1 MMSVKASAPG
11 KVIIAGEYAVLDG
24 APAICMAVN
33 RRAHVLIL
41 QNSAGEFVISAP
53 GLSEEPRRYASITE
67 CEDDLPLVAA
77 VWQQL
82 PTDSVE
88 PMSIELD
95 SSEFVSAA
103 GAKIGVGSSA
113 AVAVALTAALSHFA
127 GGDGAS
133 SRDVRELATAA
144 HQKFQGGSGSGADI
158 ACCFAGGV
166 IEYRMVEAPSYEMAW
181 PAGLHY
187 ELLWSGQSS
196 DTGAQLEKLAGAK
209 SHHSRAELV
218 TAAFEMAA
226 VWREGQLEKIVHAL
240 QDYTTAL
247 QHFDAGHQLGI
258 FAAGHAELAGRAKLT
273 DVVYKPC
280 GAGGGDLGIAVSAD
294 KSALAAFVSAA
305 QAQNFEPIDLTI
317 DATGVIVE
325 GSQQ

>member
-53 GLSEEPRRYASITE
+53 GLSEEPRRYASIAD
-67 CEDDLPLVAA
+67 CADDLPLLAA

-82 PTDSVE
+82 SADSVE

-103 GAKIGVGSSA
+103 GSKIGVGSSA
-113 AVAVALTAALSHFA
+113 AVAVALTAALDHFA
-127 GGDGAS
+127 NGGGG
-133 SRDVRELATAA
+133 DVRELATAA
-144 HQKFQGGSGSGADI
+144 HQQFQGGSGSGADV

-166 IEYRMVEAPSYEMAW
+166 IEYRMVEAPTYEAAW

-209 SHHSRAELV
+209 SHHSRAGLV
-218 TAAFEMAA
+218 AAAFEMAA
-226 VWREGQLEKIVHAL
+226 VWRDGQLEKIVHTL
-240 QDYTTAL
+240 KDYTTAL

-294 KSALAAFVSAA
+294 ESALAAFVSAA
-305 QAQNFEPIDLTI
+305 QAQNFESIDLKI
-317 DATGVIVE
+317 DATGVVVE
-325 GSQQ
+325 GSKQ